1 MTHEKY
7 KLGLVGVTGLVGREV
22 LSILDLSDDLDF
34 DLRLL
39 ASDRSEGEKLEYRGV
54 NLKVEKI
61 SKEGF
66 RGLDFAIFTAGG
78 EISREYVP
86 IAAGMGVVSID
97 NSSVF
102 RMEKDVPLVVP
113 EVNPEALA
121 QYKKRNIIANPNCST
136 IQLVVA
142 LAPIHRKAKIKRI
155 VVSTY
160 QSVSGAGKKA
170 IDELSDQ
177 VVALLNS
184 KEVNPKR
191 FPHQIAFNCIPQI
204 DVFLEDNYTKEEHK
218 MIDETRKIMNAP
230 DMGITVTAVRVPV
243 FSSHAESVNIE
254 TELKCDA
261 KEVKEILS
269 DALGIDLLDEPKK
282 MIYPLPLQA
291 AGTDKVFVGRI
302 RDDNSRP
309 NCVNM
314 WIVADNLRKGAAL
327 NAVQILQRLIEEYY

>member
-1 MTHEKY
+1 
-7 KLGLVGVTGLVGREV
+7 
-22 LSILDLSDDLDF
+22 
-34 DLRLL
+34 
-39 ASDRSEGEKLEYRGV
+39 
-54 NLKVEKI
+54 
-61 SKEGF
+61 
-66 RGLDFAIFTAGG
+66 
-78 EISREYVP
+78 
-86 IAAGMGVVSID
+86 
-97 NSSVF
+97 
-102 RMEKDVPLVVP
+102 
-113 EVNPEALA
+113 
-121 QYKKRNIIANPNCST
+121 
-136 IQLVVA
+136 
-142 LAPIHRKAKIKRI
+142 
-155 VVSTY
+155 
-160 QSVSGAGKKA
+160 
-170 IDELSDQ
+170 
-177 VVALLNS
+177 
-184 KEVNPKR
+184 
-191 FPHQIAFNCIPQI
+191 
-204 DVFLEDNYTKEEHK
+204 